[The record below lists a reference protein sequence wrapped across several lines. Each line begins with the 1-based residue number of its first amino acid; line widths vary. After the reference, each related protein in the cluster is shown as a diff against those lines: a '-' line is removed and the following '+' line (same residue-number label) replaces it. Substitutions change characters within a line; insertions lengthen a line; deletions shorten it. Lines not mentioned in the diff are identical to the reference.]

1 MTNSEMERLLKTVE
15 TKTLTE
21 EVEKTTHGCFAPLP
35 SGRTRYEVKGEG
47 EAVVLVHG
55 YATPY
60 YIYDKLF
67 AALVESGFKVLRYD
81 LLGRGFSERVKTDYT
96 PDLFSRQLLEIV
108 DYVFGHDEKFYLV
121 GTSMGG
127 TITATFA
134 SEYPDR
140 VKKLILLAPAGM
152 DTFMPPFYMKLC
164 DIPGLG
170 NFIFK
175 NVAGKMLL
183 KRCAT
188 ELLYSTDD
196 IDYYVRSFADAAQY
210 KGFLDC
216 TLSSLRK
223 TILNT
228 KYATE
233 KYKIVGKT
241 NIPVLA
247 IWGTND
253 KTMPYYQSER
263 LKEVLPNVRLITYE
277 NSGHIFVFDEG
288 QRTADDVLKFIKE

>member
-1 MTNSEMERLLKTVE
+1 MIKINFKRIFGINVFRFVEISAIPVKHVAAFRHFFNRKRVGQVFAYGRKHARRVDDKIGRNLAVRSANSDDSV
-15 TKTLTE
+15 
-21 EVEKTTHGCFAPLP
+21 A
-35 SGRTRYEVKGEG
+35 
-47 EAVVLVHG
+47 
-55 YATPY
+55 
-60 YIYDKLF
+60 
-67 AALVESGFKVLRYD
+67 
-81 LLGRGFSERVKTDYT
+81 
-96 PDLFSRQLLEIV
+96 
-108 DYVFGHDEKFYLV
+108 
-121 GTSMGG
+121 
-127 TITATFA
+127 
-134 SEYPDR
+134 
-140 VKKLILLAPAGM
+140 
-152 DTFMPPFYMKLC
+152 
-164 DIPGLG
+164 PGLG

>member
-1 MTNSEMERLLKTVE
+1 MTDSEMERLLKTVE

-21 EVEKTTHGCFAPLP
+21 EVEKTTQGCFAPLP

-127 TITATFA
+127 TITATFT

-140 VKKLILLAPAGM
+140 VK
-152 DTFMPPFYMKLC
+152 
-164 DIPGLG
+164 
-170 NFIFK
+170 N
-175 NVAGKMLL
+175 
-183 KRCAT
+183 
-188 ELLYSTDD
+188 
-196 IDYYVRSFADAAQY
+196 
-210 KGFLDC
+210 
-216 TLSSLRK
+216 
-223 TILNT
+223 
-228 KYATE
+228 
-233 KYKIVGKT
+233 
-241 NIPVLA
+241 
-247 IWGTND
+247 
-253 KTMPYYQSER
+253 
-263 LKEVLPNVRLITYE
+263 
-277 NSGHIFVFDEG
+277 
-288 QRTADDVLKFIKE
+288 

>member
-1 MTNSEMERLLKTVE
+1 M
-15 TKTLTE
+15 
-21 EVEKTTHGCFAPLP
+21 HGCFAPLP

-127 TITATFA
+127 TITATFT

-210 KGFLDC
+210 KGFWTARFRRFEKQFL
-216 TLSSLRK
+216 TRNTQQK
-223 TILNT
+223 NT
-228 KYATE
+228 KSS
-233 KYKIVGKT
+233 GKR
-241 NIPVLA
+241 ISPCLRY
-247 IWGTND
+247 G
-253 KTMPYYQSER
+253 ER
-263 LKEVLPNVRLITYE
+263 MTKPCRITKAK
-277 NSGHIFVFDEG
+277 G
-288 QRTADDVLKFIKE
+288 

>member
-1 MTNSEMERLLKTVE
+1 M
-15 TKTLTE
+15 
-21 EVEKTTHGCFAPLP
+21 
-35 SGRTRYEVKGEG
+35 
-47 EAVVLVHG
+47 
-55 YATPY
+55 
-60 YIYDKLF
+60 
-67 AALVESGFKVLRYD
+67 KV
-81 LLGRGFSERVKTDYT
+81 S
-96 PDLFSRQLLEIV
+96 I
-108 DYVFGHDEKFYLV
+108 
-121 GTSMGG
+121 
-127 TITATFA
+127 
-134 SEYPDR
+134 
-140 VKKLILLAPAGM
+140 PAG
-152 DTFMPPFYMKLC
+152 
-164 DIPGLG
+164 
-170 NFIFK
+170 
-175 NVAGKMLL
+175 ASKMLL

>member
-1 MTNSEMERLLKTVE
+1 
-15 TKTLTE
+15 
-21 EVEKTTHGCFAPLP
+21 
-35 SGRTRYEVKGEG
+35 
-47 EAVVLVHG
+47 
-55 YATPY
+55 
-60 YIYDKLF
+60 
-67 AALVESGFKVLRYD
+67 
-81 LLGRGFSERVKTDYT
+81 
-96 PDLFSRQLLEIV
+96 
-108 DYVFGHDEKFYLV
+108 
-121 GTSMGG
+121 
-127 TITATFA
+127 
-134 SEYPDR
+134 
-140 VKKLILLAPAGM
+140 
-152 DTFMPPFYMKLC
+152 MKLC